1 MKNWMTMT
9 LLLLLLLLL
18 LLAGVGCHNGGGMAA
33 TPTAIPQPTEI
44 PRPKFTVQ
52 RGTVTSELQFEGQM
66 APVSEMP
73 LYFPRD
79 GKVGEYQVALY
90 DWVNIGDLVAVLD
103 TSDLIR
109 EQATLAEEIAAVEGN
124 NSTERRK
131 AELIVQL
138 CQLTLDL
145 YRQQGRSALEIQ
157 IAEVQ
162 LELAQLELAE
172 IQDPPGLPAKRDRL
186 AEIENLLANA
196 ELISTAE
203 GYVLTIRIT
212 VGGFVR
218 PTTVAITLGDPQALE
233 LRSILG
239 EDKLRQLQEGME
251 VTITRTDRKPL
262 TGRIVALPKPFG
274 VSKDDKVH
282 IQFDS
287 PAVEAGYGINDLA
300 MALAV
305 TEKREAVLWLP
316 PEAIHSAVGRN
327 FVVIKEGGITR
338 RVDVKLG
345 IMGTDRIEILQGV
358 EEGQVVLGP

>member
-1 MKNWMTMT
+1 MKKAITMT
-9 LLLLLLLLL
+9 LLLFL
-18 LLAGVGCHNGGGMAA
+18 LLAGTGCSGEGGGVA

-44 PRPKFTVQ
+44 PRPKFTVK

-66 APVSEMP
+66 APVSETP

-79 GKVGEYQVALY
+79 GKAGEYRVALY
-90 DWVNIGDLVAVLD
+90 DWVNIGDVVAALD

-109 EQATLAEEIAAVEGN
+109 EKTTLEEEIAAVEGN
-124 NSTERRK
+124 HSTERRK
-131 AELIVQL
+131 AELNVQI

-157 IAEVQ
+157 IAELQ

-172 IQDPPGLPAKRDRL
+172 IQDPPGLQAKRDRL
-186 AEIENLLANA
+186 AEIESLLANS

-218 PTTVAITLGDPQALE
+218 PTTVAITLGDPKALE
-233 LRSILG
+233 LRAILG
-239 EDKLRQLQEGME
+239 EDKLRQLKEGME
-251 VTITRTDRKPL
+251 VTITRADRKLL

-274 VSKDDKVH
+274 ESKDEKVH
-282 IQFDS
+282 IQFDT

-300 MALAV
+300 IVLAV
-305 TEKREAVLWLP
+305 TEKREDVLWLP
-316 PEAIHSAVGRN
+316 PQAIHSAVGRN
-327 FVVIKEGGITR
+327 FVVINEGGVTR

-345 IMGTDRIEILQGV
+345 VVGTDRVEILQGV
-358 EEGQVVLGP
+358 EEGQVVFGP